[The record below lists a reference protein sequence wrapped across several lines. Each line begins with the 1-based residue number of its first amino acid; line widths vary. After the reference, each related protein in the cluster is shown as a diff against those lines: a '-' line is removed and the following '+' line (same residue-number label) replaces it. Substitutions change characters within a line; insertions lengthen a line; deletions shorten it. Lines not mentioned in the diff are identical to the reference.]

1 MSTVK
6 VQRIGKEVW
15 ADLRLAP
22 MFSGLGE
29 SDLADLLA
37 DATLETHG
45 DGTVMFRHGDV
56 LDQLFIVVDGHVET
70 YVEAPDGRRS
80 IIEIVEKLGLL
91 GDAGILGDS
100 GALVSARVLNT
111 ATVVAVPAAPF
122 LAKLSRRFDLILLM
136 LGSMSFRL
144 RLLVRQISE
153 LKLKTTAQRLGG
165 FLLTLTDFT
174 AGEVTVR
181 FPYDKRVVAEQ
192 LGMKPESLSRALAR
206 LAAVGVRSQADNV
219 VIIADVARLR
229 RFSIEEGME

>member
-6 VQRIGKEVW
+6 GPRIGKEVLS
-15 ADLRLAP
+15 DLRLAP
-22 MFSGLGE
+22 LFSGLSE
-29 SDLADLLA
+29 QDLADLLM
-37 DATLETHG
+37 DATLETYE
-45 DGTVMFRHGDV
+45 DGTVMYRQGDI
-56 LDQLFIVVDGHVET
+56 LDRLFVVVDGHVET
-70 YVEAPDGRRS
+70 YVEGPDGRRS
-80 IIEIVEKLGLL
+80 VIEIVEKPGLL
-91 GDAGILGDS
+91 GDAGILGDG
-100 GALVSARVLNT
+100 GALVSAKVLNAT
-111 ATVVAVPAAPF
+111 TVVAVPAAPF
-122 LAKLSRRFDLILLM
+122 KAKLARRFDLILLM

-165 FLLTLTDFT
+165 FLLTLTDLT
-174 AGEVTVR
+174 TGEATVR

-219 VIIADVARLR
+219 VVIADVARLR